1 MGSSDRAD
9 IFMPNHI
16 VQPDY
21 SLTQPIKNLV
31 KIAPVFVAPDVT
43 VAEAARQMQ
52 RSRIGSVLVAADPP
66 GIVTDRDLR
75 GRVLAGSMPPE
86 TPVSHVMTR
95 PLRTIDSDLPAFAA
109 LRLMIDE
116 NIHHLP
122 VIEEGKIVG
131 VISATDLLLHQKNN
145 PIYLRGVIE
154 RLDEATIIG
163 NYASEIESL
172 AEALFQGGLGALQI
186 SQIVSSLNDALA
198 KRIVQSAEQNLGPAP
213 AAFAWIVFGSE
224 GRLEQTLLT
233 DQDNALVFEYES
245 EKSRAYFEA
254 LSKRVT
260 DGLIKAGFPPC
271 PGGFMA
277 INWCKPLAE
286 WQQLFEN
293 WIKLPEPQAL
303 LDAAIFFDFRVVAGS
318 LSLQSLENII
328 SAATNERRFLS
339 HMLNGAMVFNPPLG
353 FFNRVRSD
361 NGKIDLKMSGIAPIV
376 ALARAAGLA
385 AGSSERSTLERLRIA
400 GTSGIV
406 FDRETAQALAEM
418 LPFFLRLRLRAQLT
432 ARKNRQPIDN
442 RIGLADLSILERRNL
457 KENFVAIKQ
466 IQENLKAVWRLDRL
480 G

>member
-1 MGSSDRAD
+1 MDLQPP
-9 IFMPNHI
+9 FMPNHTT
-16 VQPDY
+16 QPDY
-21 SLTQPIKNLV
+21 SLTEPVKNLV
-31 KIAPVFVAPDVT
+31 KIAPVFVAPEVT

-52 RSRIGSVLVAADPP
+52 RARIGSVLVATEPP

-75 GRVLAGSMPPE
+75 GRVLAANMPPE
-86 TPVSHVMTR
+86 TPVIHVMTR
-95 PLRTIDSDLPAFAA
+95 PLKTIDSDAPAFTA

-122 VIEEGKIVG
+122 VIEQGKIVG
-131 VISATDLLLHQKNN
+131 VISATDLLLHQTNN
-145 PIYLRGVIE
+145 PIYLRGVID

-163 NYASEIESL
+163 NYASEIGSL
-172 AEALFQGGLGALQI
+172 TEALFQGGLGALQI

-198 KRIVQSAEQNLGPAP
+198 KRLVQSAEQNLGPPPAP
-213 AAFAWIVFGSE
+213 YAWIVFGSE

-233 DQDNALVFEYES
+233 DQDNALVFEDGT

-254 LSKRVT
+254 LSKRVI
-260 DGLIKAGFPPC
+260 DGLIRAGFPPC

-286 WQQLFEN
+286 WRQLFER
-293 WIKLPEPQAL
+293 WISLPEPQAL
-303 LDAAIFFDFRVVAGS
+303 LDAAIFFDFRVVAGN
-318 LSLQSLENII
+318 LSLKSLDEII
-328 SAATNERRFLS
+328 SAAKSEQRFLS
-339 HMLNGAMVFNPPLG
+339 HMLNGAMAFNPPLG
-353 FFNRVRSD
+353 FFNRLRSEQ
-361 NGKIDLKMSGIAPIV
+361 GKIDLKMSGIAPIV
-376 ALARAAGLA
+376 ALARAAALA
-385 AGSSERSTLERLRIA
+385 AGSSERSTLKRLRIA

-442 RIGLADLSILERRNL
+442 RVSLADLSLLERRNL
-457 KENFVAIKQ
+457 KQNFVAIKQ
-466 IQENLKAVWRLDRL
+466 IQENLRTVWRLDRL